1 MSDQEIKSAAE
12 ALLNKCRQAKLMIS
26 TAESCTGGLIAAAL
40 TSVAGSSQV
49 FTCGMVTYSNKA
61 KMKLLS
67 VPRDLLK
74 TQGAV
79 SIFCARAMAEG
90 ALDTASAGLAL
101 SSTGIAGPGGGTAE
115 KPVGLIYIAAA
126 IDGQTQAVIC
136 QFGNQSRDDI
146 RRASVLAALKLG
158 LDLLDQRA

>member
-12 ALLNKCRQAKLMIS
+12 ALLNKCRDAKLMIS

-67 VPRDLLK
+67 VPRELLK
-74 TQGAV
+74 TEGAV

-90 ALDTASAGLAL
+90 GLEAGKRRPRPFFNRHRRTRRRHHRKTRRVDLYRRRNRRTNASGHL
-101 SSTGIAGPGGGTAE
+101 SIWRSIT
-115 KPVGLIYIAAA
+115 
-126 IDGQTQAVIC
+126 
-136 QFGNQSRDDI
+136 
-146 RRASVLAALKLG
+146 
-158 LDLLDQRA
+158 